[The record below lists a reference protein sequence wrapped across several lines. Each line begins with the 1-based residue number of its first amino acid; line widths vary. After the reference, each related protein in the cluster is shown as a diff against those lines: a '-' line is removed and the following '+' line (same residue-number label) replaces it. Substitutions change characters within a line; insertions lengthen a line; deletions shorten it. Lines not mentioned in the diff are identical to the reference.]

1 MGACTAF
8 IFAALLEFTLTNYL
22 WRKGR
27 KNHNHRRL
35 MRAHALGNAHAQN
48 VPESPPSHSENGGRG
63 QLGAYAGALGDEEG
77 EEEQVGVSM
86 VGMALHQRGGGA
98 GASCKTSELNGTDRN
113 GPMRHHTEVVS
124 YNYVELVVGTIC
136 STKHVGG

>member
-35 MRAHALGNAHAQN
+35 LRAHALGNAHAQTL
-48 VPESPPSHSENGGRG
+48 PESPPSHSENGGRG
-63 QLGAYAGALGDEEG
+63 QLGAYVGALGDEEG
-77 EEEQVGVSM
+77 EEAMGASM
-86 VGMALHQRGGGA
+86 VGIALHQRGGGA
-98 GASCKTSELNGTDRN
+98 VAAAACKTAELNGNYRN
-113 GPMRHHTEVVS
+113 GPMRHHSEVVS
-124 YNYVELVVGTIC
+124 CVLLDAREL
-136 STKHVGG
+136 KK